1 MSMKLRC
8 VNSPIPAI
16 LLSLVLSG
24 CATGKG
30 PASYVPPEALSY
42 PSAEVSDAL
51 LTFGARVQSQTLADY
66 RRAAREDM
74 LRGAIRDY
82 LTAGVLTHKAFSA
95 LMPAQRDVLCLPRYG
110 YLRIS
115 TPVVATNGKATA
127 VKELVKPASDDIKTL
142 IKALGEKYTID
153 VTTAPL
159 AVSYDT
165 WMATGSGIS
174 CAKAVETADPF
185 ATRDYIGRE
194 FALSSALVGFKTLFE
209 TVWGLAKP
217 VVTGALQNVDTERRN
232 RAVRDFFSDDSNIA
246 ALKSDV
252 EHIET
257 FLRREFILEQRKT
270 AGAAVAAQA
279 AVLDPDSAHWRD
291 AAAIVEKS
299 KCAASISRLVATK
312 TDPAGVACL
321 RTVYGALDPAITLAL
336 DEADRFDASM
346 EKELPESR
354 LSEQIDTVSEIAQ
367 GKMPADDRLRAMW
380 GVLIRYATLY
390 DTVRDLN
397 SEAQKEKWDEA
408 LEAFR
413 KALN

>member
-1 MSMKLRC
+1 MPMKLRS
-8 VNSPIPAI
+8 VNAPIQVI
-16 LLSLVLSG
+16 VLLVGLSG

-30 PASYVPPEALSY
+30 PGGYVPPEALSK
-42 PSAEVSDAL
+42 PGAEVSEAL
-51 LTFGARVQSQTLADY
+51 LAFGSGVQSQTLVNY

-74 LRGAIRDY
+74 LRGAMRDF
-82 LTAGVLTHKAFSA
+82 LMAGVFTDKAFSA
-95 LMPAQRDVLCLPRYG
+95 LMPEPRDVLCLPRYG

-115 TPVVATNGKATA
+115 TPIVATNAKATA
-127 VKELVKPASDDIKTL
+127 VKELVKPASDDIKAL
-142 IKALGEKYTID
+142 IKALGDRYTID
-153 VTTAPL
+153 VTSPPL
-159 AVSYDT
+159 TVSYDT
-165 WMATGSGIS
+165 WVATGSGLS
-174 CAKAVETADPF
+174 CVKAVETADPF

-194 FALSSALVGFKTLFE
+194 FALGSALVAFNSLFE

-217 VVTGALQNVDTERRN
+217 VVTGALQNVDIERRN
-232 RAVRDFFSDDSNIA
+232 QAVRDFFSDDRNVA
-246 ALKSDV
+246 ALKSDI

-257 FLRREFILEQRKT
+257 FLRREFTLEQRKT

-279 AVLDPDSAHWRD
+279 AVLDPNSAHWRD
-291 AAAIVEKS
+291 AVASVGKS
-299 KCAASISRLVATK
+299 TCGASISRLVTNK

-321 RTVYGALDPAITLAL
+321 RTAYRVLDPAITLAL

-354 LSEQIDTVSEIAQ
+354 LSGQIDTVSEIAR

-390 DTVRDLN
+390 DTVRDFDSKAN
-397 SEAQKEKWDEA
+397 KEKWDEA